1 LGRITLPQDERSL
14 SGIKSFEDAGIYF
27 LKDDLALLQSVDFF
41 TPIVDDPFV
50 FGSIAAANA
59 LSDIYAMGGRPISA
73 LALAAFPKK
82 GLDFSVLQRM
92 LEGGIKKL
100 KEAEVCLLGGHT
112 VADEEVKFGFAIT
125 GTIEPQN
132 IVYNS
137 GAKPGDGLL
146 LTKPLGLGVISTGIK
161 QGIVSQQLIGRVSE
175 LMAQLNRRAAEVML
189 EKKVSAATDVTG
201 FGLLGHCYEM
211 SKASGV
217 TFELESRRIP
227 IIEEALDLAS
237 QGIYPAAV
245 KSNLQFVKKAVEF
258 PSDIGES
265 MRIILADPQTSG
277 GLLIAASMENCQQIS
292 QKLEKEGIRAASI
305 GRVVEKR
312 RQSVVII

>member
-1 LGRITLPQDERSL
+1 MGRVTLPQDERSL

-82 GLDFSVLQRM
+82 GLDFSVLERM
-92 LEGGIKKL
+92 LEGGINKL
-100 KEAEVCLLGGHT
+100 KEADVCLLGGHT

-146 LTKPLGLGVISTGIK
+146 LTKPLGVGIVSTGIK
-161 QGIVSQQLIGRVSE
+161 KGLVSQQLINRVSE

-189 EKKVSAATDVTG
+189 EKRVSAATDVTG

-211 SKASGV
+211 SQASEV

-227 IIEEALDLAS
+227 IIEEVLELAS

-245 KSNLQFVKKAVEF
+245 KSNLQFVKEAAEF
-258 PSDIGES
+258 SSDIGES

-277 GLLIAASMENCQQIS
+277 GLLIAAPLESCKQIS
-292 QKLEKEGIRAASI
+292 QKLEKDGIFATPI
-305 GRVVEKR
+305 GRVVEKK
-312 RQSVVII
+312 RQSVVIT